1 MYVEFGADSADS
13 IELKHTLDTTQK
25 SWNILAKQI
34 ACSASWKYDLQINHI
49 FFSLFSRNILRA
61 PTDCV
66 QYFTGVAGNIKSYN
80 FGNQI
85 LQSQDYGKGR
95 RDSLEIYL
103 LVSIKIH

>member
-34 ACSASWKYDLQINHI
+34 ACSASWKYDLQINYI

-66 QYFTGVAGNIKSYN
+66 QYFTALSGSVKNYN

-85 LQSQDYGKGR
+85 IQGQNYGMIGA
-95 RDSLEIYL
+95 DLCVET
-103 LVSIKIH
+103 